1 MNNESQFFRDLA
13 RLETVEYSPPLTR
26 AEIRQIYWD
35 VADGKHTDP
44 LLELARR
51 IEHAHGIG
59 VKKCKTI

>member
-13 RLETVEYSPPLTR
+13 KLETVEYSPPLTQ

-35 VADGKHTDP
+35 VADCKHAEP
-44 LLELARR
+44 LMEFVRR